1 MLTRR
6 PTLIAVAAAAVLIP
20 AALAPAAQ
28 AGAQVRQ
35 FEAFGITLS
44 GPGANSPRVGDMALN
59 FVFKNKRAGGK
70 YTPRRLTRVRFSEL
84 PLRCHEPGSPSTTMA
99 PLTAD
104 FATDVRVTKATT
116 LPGGKPKSNRYAF
129 RFSWDLSGFA
139 TGFFDGT
146 VDKANGKGW
155 PRAHG
160 KFAIWRYDFPAPG
173 PTYCATSGHIGW
185 SAPKQC
191 KRPGQSGDLPLCRFD

>member
-6 PTLIAVAAAAVLIP
+6 STLIAVAAAALLIP

-28 AGAQVRQ
+28 AGTQVRQ

-84 PLRCHEPGSPSTTMA
+84 PLRCHEPGSPSTTTA

-104 FATDVRVTKATT
+104 FATDVMLTKPQT
-116 LPGGKPKSNRYAF
+116 PNPKPNRYAF
-129 RFSWDLSGFA
+129 RFSWDFSGFV
-139 TGFFDGT
+139 TGFAFFDGT
-146 VDKANGKGW
+146 IDKANGKGW

-160 KFAIWRYDFPAPG
+160 KFGIHRYDFPAPG
-173 PTYCATSGHIGW
+173 PTHCATSGQIGW
-185 SAPKQC
+185 SVPTQC